1 METTVTPSGNALIDG
16 NILDLESRDLKGHYG
31 IGGKKSGGG
40 CTVSVVSASTIYKSY
55 INLVVTAKNMAARG
69 RGHFLIWTKKT

>member
-31 IGGKKSGGG
+31 MGGKKSGGG
-40 CTVSVVSASTIYKSY
+40 CTVSVVSASTRVNISFFSQSVY
-55 INLVVTAKNMAARG
+55 
-69 RGHFLIWTKKT
+69 H

>member
-1 METTVTPSGNALIDG
+1 MSNKKATVAMETTVTPSGNALIDG

-40 CTVSVVSASTIYKSY
+40 CTVSVVSASTTIVMAIAY
-55 INLVVTAKNMAARG
+55 IVLLRLN
-69 RGHFLIWTKKT
+69 

>member
-31 IGGKKSGGG
+31 IDGKKSGGG
-40 CTVSVVSASTIYKSY
+40 SVHGKCS
-55 INLVVTAKNMAARG
+55 
-69 RGHFLIWTKKT
+69 